1 MVIEGEFWDDEAIAQ
16 YLGIKVQSIPRWLN
30 RHGLQRSL
38 VVDANA
44 VIAARMSQPGQGK
57 RTDLKH

>member
-16 YLGIKVQSIPRWLN
+16 FLGVQVQSVPRWLN

-38 VVDANA
+38 VVNAND
-44 VIAARMSQPGQGK
+44 VIAARRGQPGQGK